1 MKNIYSIFIFLFI
14 ISSLEAQT
22 HTYNEAKVLL
32 RSGDTLSGKLKLNN
46 LSTSLVY
53 KNETSG
59 EKRKLTPR
67 EVKLAWVKTSQ
78 QTTATISFKIIE
90 GKGGEPKIV
99 QHLVQG
105 NIMLYKKLDRDHDY
119 YTTIKKAVSTV
130 NNIPSTNGAYVTT
143 SPYSLLYTLMVRS
156 EKIWF
161 YSRVK
166 SDVIKILPK
175 KRDEIMRLFN
185 DCPSAMVKFRNVD
198 EKEFDLIYFLSY
210 YNVECPY

>member
-1 MKNIYSIFIFLFI
+1 MKKTYFIITFLFI
-14 ISSLEAQT
+14 ISSIQAQT
-22 HTYNEAKVLL
+22 HKYKDAKVLL
-32 RSGDTLSGKLKLNN
+32 RNGDTLFGKLKLNN
-46 LSTSLVY
+46 VSTKLLY
-53 KNETSG
+53 KNETTG
-59 EKRKLTPR
+59 EKLKLSPR
-67 EVKLAWVKTSQ
+67 DLKMAWVETISNA
-78 QTTATISFKIIE
+78 TATISFKIIE

-119 YTTIKKAVSTV
+119 YTTIKKVVSTG

-161 YSRVK
+161 YSRGK

-185 DCPSAMVKFRNVD
+185 DCPDAMVKFRNVD